1 MVIVGTLWE
10 DETRFFFLRDW
21 AISNDCASIIVR
33 LRLQG
38 VLNGDLRG
46 SDCKTRRSHHL
57 KKKCKKKM
65 TKQIGISRHS

>member
-46 SDCKTRRSHHL
+46 SDDQANRYFKTFLALQKNRDCKTAL
-57 KKKCKKKM
+57 
-65 TKQIGISRHS
+65 